1 MNLRPLQDRV
11 LIKPEI
17 PPEVTPSGIIL
28 AEQRKPEQT
37 GTVVAVGPCSHPLKA
52 EAERLA
58 DGLREFLDEPF
69 GDHMDCDECYVAD
82 IAASEA
88 LLRDLVRK
96 EPEVKVGD
104 YVVFSWTAGQ
114 EIWVEDGEERYLLM
128 RESDIL
134 CVVEGLATV

>member
-1 MNLRPLQDRV
+1 MNLRPIQDRV

-17 PPEVTPSGIIL
+17 PPEVTESGIIL

-52 EAERLA
+52 EAEEL
-58 DGLREFLDEPF
+58 
-69 GDHMDCDECYVAD
+69 
-82 IAASEA
+82 A
-88 LLRDLVRK
+88 LLCESLIGDVHDAVDDNLRSVARVLRAATNR

-104 YVVFSWTAGQ
+104 YVVFSWTSGQ
-114 EIWVEDGEERYLLM
+114 EIWVEDGQERYLLM
-128 RESDIL
+128 READIL